1 MKKIIFFILFL
12 SSMDYGAQEKQALIE
27 DGYVHQYRVKEG
39 DNLFKISKKFN
50 LYVENLIKINNIEDP
65 NLIYVGDRL
74 KVKSGLAEQGE
85 EYEFLG
91 DKVWKSEDMDLKTR
105 VEETLKN
112 YEIAKQI
119 YEKSGIEYETDIE
132 LKIVKVTY
140 IKDALMLEQLGDT
153 YYKKGEMVAAIKK
166 YEDMLRRLKLYC
178 ELEKDTEV
186 SILVK
191 VEKVEKILG
200 KV

>member
-132 LKIVKVTY
+132 LK
-140 IKDALMLEQLGDT
+140 
-153 YYKKGEMVAAIKK
+153 YYCGLK
-166 YEDMLRRLKLYC
+166 Y
-178 ELEKDTEV
+178 
-186 SILVK
+186 
-191 VEKVEKILG
+191 
-200 KV
+200 